1 MKKAGDAM
9 MIRSDLFRHAVSV
22 CATAA
27 MLAGC
32 TVRDNPSVLP
42 GAMPQTTSV
51 YKVLYRFEGGSNGDF
66 PQGNLVSVDGTLYGT
81 AGGGSAGIG
90 IVYSV
95 TTGGVM
101 TVLHNFEGGADGQK
115 PHAGLIDVNGTL
127 YGTTYA
133 GGRSSHG
140 TVYSIS
146 TAGAEK
152 VLHTFAGYADGAH
165 PAAGLVELDGT
176 LYGTTVSGG
185 SGECD
190 AGGRRIGCGTIFS
203 VTTSGTE
210 KVVYNFA
217 SESDGEY
224 PQAGLMA
231 VNGALY
237 GTTSSGGLDAQGT
250 VFRITTAGV
259 KKILH
264 NFGAG
269 SDGRNPEA
277 ALIDVKGMLYGT
289 TLYGGDV
296 SKYKGTVFSMRP
308 TGAQY
313 KILHDFSGTPDGA
326 NPQAPLTYVKDT
338 LYGTTEN
345 GGAASKDGGTVYS
358 ISPTGAEN
366 VVYRFMPGRD
376 GNYPVAGLID
386 VNGTLYGTTYK
397 GGAGS
402 YGFGTVYVVSP

>member
-1 MKKAGDAM
+1 M

-95 TTGGVM
+95 TAGGVM

-115 PHAGLIDVNGTL
+115 PQAGLIDVNGTL

-152 VLHTFAGYADGAH
+152 VLTLLPAMPMGRTRRPASSSWMARSTARPS
-165 PAAGLVELDGT
+165 PAA
-176 LYGTTVSGG
+176 
-185 SGECD
+185 
-190 AGGRRIGCGTIFS
+190 
-203 VTTSGTE
+203 
-210 KVVYNFA
+210 
-217 SESDGEY
+217 
-224 PQAGLMA
+224 
-231 VNGALY
+231 
-237 GTTSSGGLDAQGT
+237 
-250 VFRITTAGV
+250 
-259 KKILH
+259 
-264 NFGAG
+264 AG
-269 SDGRNPEA
+269 SATPEDVGSAAERSSASPRA
-277 ALIDVKGMLYGT
+277 ALKKWCTILPARAT
-289 TLYGGDV
+289 A
-296 SKYKGTVFSMRP
+296 SIPRP
-308 TGAQY
+308 
-313 KILHDFSGTPDGA
+313 D
-326 NPQAPLTYVKDT
+326 
-338 LYGTTEN
+338 
-345 GGAASKDGGTVYS
+345 
-358 ISPTGAEN
+358 
-366 VVYRFMPGRD
+366 
-376 GNYPVAGLID
+376 
-386 VNGTLYGTTYK
+386 
-397 GGAGS
+397 
-402 YGFGTVYVVSP
+402 